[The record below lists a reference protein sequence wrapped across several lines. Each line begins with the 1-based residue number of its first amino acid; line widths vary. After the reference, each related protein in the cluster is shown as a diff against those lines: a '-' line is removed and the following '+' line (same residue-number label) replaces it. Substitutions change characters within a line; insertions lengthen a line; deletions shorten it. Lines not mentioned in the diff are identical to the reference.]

1 MRSGFETYYPFKW
14 FQYNYMP
21 ITLIYYI
28 VVIPLSIY
36 LAYRADLWFDSHS
49 NNSNMG
55 TVAFEVA
62 VNGFMGLIYFILF
75 LIYIIVSAVVVF
87 IPVRIANSIK
97 QDFLKKK
104 AGIQREY

>member
-1 MRSGFETYYPFKW
+1 
-14 FQYNYMP
+14 
-21 ITLIYYI
+21 
-28 VVIPLSIY
+28 
-36 LAYRADLWFDSHS
+36 
-49 NNSNMG
+49 
-55 TVAFEVA
+55 
-62 VNGFMGLIYFILF
+62 MGLIYFILF